1 VVRETVD
8 FYQRAKRYSIEK
20 FTTSALSLLAN
31 ASKENLI
38 RLTYLAEKIPQK
50 ESYREKIQWIR
61 NLFQT
66 NHPGLAIAKR
76 VLNETNPH
84 HRKKIISNFIVNQLL
99 MGTNR
104 RRAFEAERGFKP
116 PNAMLM
122 SPTMRCNLN
131 CFGCYSGSYPTI
143 EELPFEVMDRLVG
156 ECKEMGIYLVIITG
170 GEPFLRKDLFDL
182 FEKHPD
188 TIFQVYTNG
197 TLIDEKMVERF
208 VALGNVVPAISIE
221 GLREETDVRRGKG
234 HFDQVVR
241 VMDWLKKAGI
251 FFAISTTQTIRNSET
266 IGSDAFVDFLVEKG
280 CIFLWNFHYIPIGR
294 DADLSLMATPE
305 QRARIRERFAYF
317 RATKPLLMVDFWNDG
332 CLTEGCIAAG
342 RKYFHVNARGDVEP
356 CVFCHFASD
365 NIKEKSLLEALNS
378 PLFQEIRSRQ
388 PFSKNLFRSCLLI
401 DHPEQGREIALQ
413 HARYF
418 THEGAEWLFTD
429 FAKDIDAYA
438 KAYGEIAEAAWSKRI
453 ESQDHPPLLARKKV
467 VGRHG

>member
-1 VVRETVD
+1 MD
-8 FYQRAKRYSIEK
+8 LYQKAKFYSISK
-20 FTTSALSLLAN
+20 FTTVALSLLAS

-38 RLTYLAEKIPQK
+38 RLTYLAEKIPKK
-50 ESYREKIQWIR
+50 EAYREKIRWIR
-61 NLFQT
+61 TLFQT
-66 NHPGLAIAKR
+66 DHPALTIARR
-76 VLNETNPH
+76 VLNEIHPL
-84 HRKKIISNFIVNQLL
+84 HRKKIITNFIINQLL
-99 MGTNR
+99 VGTNR
-104 RRAFEAERGFKP
+104 RKAFEEERGFKP

-131 CFGCYSGSYPTI
+131 CFGCYSGSYPTE

-182 FEKHPD
+182 FEKHQD

-221 GLREETDVRRGKG
+221 GLREENDARRGKG
-234 HFDQVVR
+234 HFDHVVR

-332 CLTEGCIAAG
+332 CLTEGCIAGG
-342 RKYFHVNARGDVEP
+342 RKYFHVNARGDLEP
-356 CVFCHFASD
+356 CVFCHFAYD
-365 NIKEKSLLEALNS
+365 NIKEKSLMEALNS
-378 PLFQEIRSRQ
+378 PLFREMRSRQ
-388 PFSKNLFRSCLLI
+388 PFSENLFINCPLI
-401 DHPEQGREIALQ
+401 DHPEHGKEFALKF
-413 HARYF
+413 AKYF
-418 THEGAEWLFTD
+418 THEGAEGFFTELSP
-429 FAKDIDAYA
+429 AIDAYS
-438 KAYGEIAEAAWSKRI
+438 KTYRKIAETAWKEKK
-453 ESQDHPPLLARKKV
+453 ESQNSEAPKAGKKV
-467 VGRHG
+467 AGQHG